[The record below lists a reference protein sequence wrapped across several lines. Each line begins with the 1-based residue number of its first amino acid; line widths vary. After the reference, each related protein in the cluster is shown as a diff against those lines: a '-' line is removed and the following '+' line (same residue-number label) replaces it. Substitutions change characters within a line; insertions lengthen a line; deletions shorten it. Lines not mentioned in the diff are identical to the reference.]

1 MKWNEERDR
10 MLKEIGELENV
21 VEDLEWKLQ
30 KTEKEL
36 GLSSDELTNELKKK
50 YEIQLKLNDCDK
62 RRIVVD
68 AKLKN

>member
-30 KTEKEL
+30 KTEKE
-36 GLSSDELTNELKKK
+36 
-50 YEIQLKLNDCDK
+50 
-62 RRIVVD
+62 
-68 AKLKN
+68 

>member
-36 GLSSDELTNELKKK
+36 GLSSDSLFST
-50 YEIQLKLNDCDK
+50 
-62 RRIVVD
+62 VVIIFI
-68 AKLKN
+68 